1 MELTPENYLKK
12 AKTIREMVKKMSG
25 DFTELSWA
33 DIEIPKKKP
42 TGLYENLPDYLM
54 EHLSFDD

>member
-1 MELTPENYLKK
+1 
-12 AKTIREMVKKMSG
+12 MVKKMSG

-42 TGLYENLPDYLM
+42 AGLYEKLPAHLM
-54 EHLSFDD
+54 EHLSFES